1 MHVVIKLKNYFFCS
15 RLPSIY
21 RHQKSRN
28 SAEIGLFSDKN
39 ARSHHEALW
48 RAWYIGLQTITIPA
62 FSMPS
67 VVATP
72 TTASVNSTKGD
83 QPAQTQSAIEMHDLA
98 KDTRE
103 SRTACSTT
111 SLNTNT
117 SSQPASVSASA
128 SVSIS
133 ASSEVHQQQVG
144 GSNGSPV
151 LVGDILKH
159 NVASATDNC
168 DKNFEVVEAVEDAI
182 QEETLGDSDE
192 DSVYEDPLSSMVM
205 IDDEDGACTQAVVEA
220 KNPSIGEEVDT
231 DVDTGGSRKS
241 NLAFSSSHFETAAA
255 VKVSEVEESGDI
267 SEAVDVDGSQMAPR
281 TPPTNEAVV
290 VNDDAST
297 SVGISEKQ
305 TENNNSNFDLGGDLN
320 NVPPLPSMPSLAVT
334 AATSPSCSEVLHVI
348 EVDVEAT
355 SQEVD
360 STHHLHPQP
369 HQDDCSNADESFD
382 SLTLTTAMVVAP
394 RQSCSESQL

>member
-1 MHVVIKLKNYFFCS
+1 
-15 RLPSIY
+15 
-21 RHQKSRN
+21 
-28 SAEIGLFSDKN
+28 
-39 ARSHHEALW
+39 
-48 RAWYIGLQTITIPA
+48 
-62 FSMPS
+62 
-67 VVATP
+67 
-72 TTASVNSTKGD
+72 
-83 QPAQTQSAIEMHDLA
+83 
-98 KDTRE
+98 
-103 SRTACSTT
+103 
-111 SLNTNT
+111 
-117 SSQPASVSASA
+117 
-128 SVSIS
+128 
-133 ASSEVHQQQVG
+133 
-144 GSNGSPV
+144 
-151 LVGDILKH
+151 
-159 NVASATDNC
+159 
-168 DKNFEVVEAVEDAI
+168 
-182 QEETLGDSDE
+182 
-192 DSVYEDPLSSMVM
+192 M